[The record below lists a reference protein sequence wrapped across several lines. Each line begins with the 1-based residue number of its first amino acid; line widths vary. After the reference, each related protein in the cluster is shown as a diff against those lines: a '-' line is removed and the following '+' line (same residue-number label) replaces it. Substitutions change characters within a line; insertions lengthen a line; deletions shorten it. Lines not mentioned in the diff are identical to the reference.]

1 MESKNENWIL
11 NFQKR
16 NLILD
21 FFFIFKNIKGE
32 KKNHDSEIDLQVE
45 TKAK

>member
-16 NLILD
+16 SLILD
-21 FFFIFKNIKGE
+21 FFLYLQEFQG
-32 KKNHDSEIDLQVE
+32 KKKHDSEIDLQVE
-45 TKAK
+45 TKVK